1 MYILAAWG
9 RLESTWRWLG
19 MPGVLPWAKRSV
31 ALADTWAKK
40 WGAIAPRV
48 G

>member
-9 RLESTWRWLG
+9 RLESTWHGPG

-31 ALADTWAKK
+31 ALADTWAKNRELMLPHA
-40 WGAIAPRV
+40 G
-48 G
+48 

>member
-1 MYILAAWG
+1 MYILAAWV
-9 RLESTWRWLG
+9 RLESTWHGPG
-19 MPGVLPWAKRSV
+19 MPGILPWAKRSV